1 MNPRR
6 IFIAFLI
13 APLVTPVV
21 LETFAR
27 LEGSPTFPFAT
38 WVVAYLAAIVFG
50 VPAFFI
56 YRALKWT
63 NVFLFVL
70 GGAIIGFVVTL
81 FVFESYTVEYFLQFL
96 QVRVWC
102 VVAGALSALVF
113 RLILFRL
120 SFNGTRVSAHGET

>member
-1 MNPRR
+1 MNRGR
-6 IFIAFLI
+6 IIIAFLV

-21 LETFAR
+21 LELFAR
-27 LEGSPTFPFAT
+27 LEGSSTFPFIT
-38 WVVAYLAAIVFG
+38 GVVAYLATIVFG

-102 VVAGALSALVF
+102 VLAGALSALMF

-120 SFNGTRVSAHGET
+120 SFNGAHVPANGET